1 MSEWVN
7 RRDRDSQTDKRN
19 RFSVSLLRIEAV
31 EEEEEEEG
39 VYFPSPFLVNF
50 SKTEDFFHQGS
61 SVTKF
66 YI

>member
-31 EEEEEEEG
+31 EEEKEG
-39 VYFPSPFLVNF
+39 VYFPSPLLVNF
-50 SKTEDFFHQGS
+50 SKTEDFFQLGS

-66 YI
+66 YN

>member
-1 MSEWVN
+1 MN
-7 RRDRDSQTDKRN
+7 RRGRDSQTDKRN

-31 EEEEEEEG
+31 EEEEEEG